1 MDGEEEGLRLD
12 QPPSI
17 SGTNPP
23 HLTSLLLELEEIR
36 EAIREI
42 NTTLTHIL
50 EVIEKDEID

>member
-1 MDGEEEGLRLD
+1 MGGEEEGLRLD

-17 SGTNPP
+17 SETNPP

-50 EVIEKDEID
+50 EVIEKDD